1 MANKT
6 IRKVTKVDSQIPRMK
21 GVDYK
26 IDKMNNVY
34 QVKKKS
40 KEQEKEEATL
50 NELARDVIEM
60 VEDVEFT
67 GVGPSI
73 MADEP
78 TYNRMTNNP
87 APPQL
92 VASRGDTVRNVGD
105 SLTNASSSMKQ
116 YSDMD
121 ASKDLLD
128 DDEFDLDQDFEGAIE
143 YPGSN
148 NRGLV
153 RPDKYITDYRGDGL
167 DYGATHSES
176 FTGTAAIALAPA
188 AFGVDTRKSN
198 KRAKKKT
205 KLENAMNRKRL
216 VREYSPDFAAGSY
229 KPGDAKMNKKGGKGL
244 QSPSL
249 GNIGHKSESE
259 LTSHGEQWPRKKSR
273 NVAMSDVDDNGV
285 DGGPQGSH
293 KSSVGKPDDGYQT
306 SVGHDWPA
314 KPKNRGGT
322 AAMKGSR
329 YSDGGVLGGG
339 SNVEESW
346 SPSRIGHMMGEEM
359 NIQSLFDQYAKHV
372 QKVTQNGFG
381 SLCEAYGQNI
391 SLDRDVMLNL
401 MDRNRDFVF
410 YEDEDSDGSYW
421 VPEDGDED
429 MDSMDGDMDD
439 MDGDMDAMD
448 GELTDDEHHD
458 MHGKLKAFCEKY
470 GCPEDELHDLCHKY
484 AQEPMDEID
493 DEDFDDEESEDFDD
507 MGDDMGDGPDEE
519 SWGEGEGMAS
529 ESWGEGADEG
539 CMGEGEG
546 TGCESWAEGEDEF
559 DINDMP
565 AMNRREDSPMDAEY
579 DDEDDYSDDI
589 GNMDSEYR
597 ERIGPGDDGYDD
609 EYRGDNW
616 RDDAMHTWRSQQEGR
631 SAKKKPINE
640 SRRRK

>member
-6 IRKVTKVDSQIPRMK
+6 IRKVTKVDSQIPKMK
-21 GVDYK
+21 DVDYK

-40 KEQEKEEATL
+40 KERKKEEATL

-78 TYNRMTNNP
+78 TYNRMTNQP
-87 APPQL
+87 SPPQL
-92 VASRGDTVRNVGD
+92 AASRGDTVRNVGD

-153 RPDKYITDYRGDGL
+153 RPDKYITDNRGDGL

-216 VREYSPDFAAGSY
+216 VREYSPDFAAGDY
-229 KPGDAKMNKKGGKGL
+229 KPGDAKMAKKGGKGL

-249 GNIGHKSESE
+249 GNIGHKSDSE
-259 LTSHGEQWPRKKSR
+259 MTNHGEQWPRKKSR
-273 NVAMSDVDDNGV
+273 NVAMSNVDDDGV
-285 DGGPQGSH
+285 DGQPQGSH
-293 KSSVGKPDDGYQT
+293 NSSVGKPEDGYQT
-306 SVGHDWPA
+306 NVGHDWPS

-329 YSDGGVLGGG
+329 YSDGGMLGGN

-359 NIQSLFDQYAKHV
+359 NIQSLFNQYAKNV

-391 SLDRDVMLNL
+391 SLDREVMLNL

-429 MDSMDGDMDD
+429 MDGMDDMDD
-439 MDGDMDAMD
+439 MKSMD
-448 GELTDDEHHD
+448 GELTDEEHHD
-458 MHGKLKAFCEKY
+458 VHMKLKAFCEKY
-470 GCPEDELHDLCHKY
+470 SCPEDELHDLCHEY
-484 AQEPMDEID
+484 AQMPMDDED
-493 DEDFDDEESEDFDD
+493 DEDFDGMGEDPEEECY
-507 MGDDMGDGPDEE
+507 
-519 SWGEGEGMAS
+519 GEGMAS
-529 ESWGEGADEG
+529 ESWAEGEGMESESWS
-539 CMGEGEG
+539 EGEG
-546 TGCESWAEGEDEF
+546 TEDECMGEDDEDPMDNPEF
-559 DINDMP
+559 VRGMTS
-565 AMNRREDSPMDAEY
+565 RREHSPMDAEY
-579 DDEDDYSDDI
+579 ADEDDYDNHDHH
-589 GNMDSEYR
+589 M
-597 ERIGPGDDGYDD
+597 GPGDDGYDD
-609 EYRGDNW
+609 GYKGDDW
-616 RDDAMHTWRSQQEGR
+616 RDDAMRTYRSQQGY
-631 SAKKKPINE
+631 
-640 SRRRK
+640 